1 MAESNMMA
9 DRDEDFNTRFGSYRG
24 WQLAIQRVKP
34 IPRQAIQV
42 TLADMVLAEGLTNT
56 EQVVDYFVMRLMRVP
71 VNADERQMLIAF
83 LDEELG
89 TSDIAAAESY
99 LEEPV
104 RMLIHLIMS
113 QPEYQL
119 G

>member
-1 MAESNMMA
+1 
-9 DRDEDFNTRFGSYRG
+9 
-24 WQLAIQRVKP
+24 
-34 IPRQAIQV
+34 
-42 TLADMVLAEGLTNT
+42 MVLAEGLTNT
-56 EQVVDYFVMRLMRVP
+56 EEVVDYFIGRLMRVP
-71 VNADERQMLIAF
+71 VRGDERQMLIAF

-89 TSDIAAAESY
+89 TSNIADAESY

-104 RMLIHLIMS
+104 RLLIHLIMS